1 MQKEKIAL
9 IALVIIVVAALSV
22 FLIAVNTDIFET
34 LFEGQK
40 TIESGDYADVH
51 YIGKY
56 ASNDSIFD
64 SSYAF
69 PENKTGGTP
78 TKIFATLNITAVP
91 GENYTAYS
99 NMIDDQ
105 FIEGFIENLIGMKQG
120 QTKTTASIPAE
131 KAYGVSPKVGDL
143 ADLTEY
149 IENVYGIDL
158 EGKNYS
164 YTVFSIKN
172 NSTMPPVYASYF
184 GNITTTIFTV
194 RDNSHYIGE
203 FIDLYSSWENSSI
216 ATKINET
223 KIWTYTTPPENL
235 TNNFTW
241 AELDSTSEI
250 QVYTEYPTNSTSIT
264 NITNATIV
272 LTHTPPVNSTIT
284 VSTQVGGSIEYLV
297 EAVTNETINTSYS
310 PNSDGNKTYVEFD
323 RHKIIQ
329 RNESQN
335 ITIDVPGEIFEIQLL
350 QPLRGFDGDFNLSYN
365 ALTDK
370 IVYYEISVV
379 KVYKAS

>member
-172 NSTMPPVYASYF
+172 NSTMPPMYASYF

-203 FIDLYSSWENSSI
+203 FIALYSSWDP
-216 ATKINET
+216 K
-223 KIWTYTTPPENL
+223 K
-235 TNNFTW
+235 
-241 AELDSTSEI
+241 
-250 QVYTEYPTNSTSIT
+250 
-264 NITNATIV
+264 NIK
-272 LTHTPPVNSTIT
+272 
-284 VSTQVGGSIEYLV
+284 Q
-297 EAVTNETINTSYS
+297 
-310 PNSDGNKTYVEFD
+310 
-323 RHKIIQ
+323 
-329 RNESQN
+329 
-335 ITIDVPGEIFEIQLL
+335 
-350 QPLRGFDGDFNLSYN
+350 
-365 ALTDK
+365 
-370 IVYYEISVV
+370 
-379 KVYKAS
+379 

>member
-56 ASNDSIFD
+56 ASNDSIFE

-149 IENVYGIDL
+149 IENIYGIDL

-172 NSTMPPVYASYF
+172 NSTMPPMYASYF

-203 FIDLYSSWENSSI
+203 FIALYSSWENSSI
-216 ATKINET
+216 ATKMNET

-264 NITNATIV
+264 NITNTTIV

-284 VSTQVGGSIEYLV
+284 VSTQAGGSIEYLV
-297 EAVTNETINTSYS
+297 EAVTDEVINTSYS